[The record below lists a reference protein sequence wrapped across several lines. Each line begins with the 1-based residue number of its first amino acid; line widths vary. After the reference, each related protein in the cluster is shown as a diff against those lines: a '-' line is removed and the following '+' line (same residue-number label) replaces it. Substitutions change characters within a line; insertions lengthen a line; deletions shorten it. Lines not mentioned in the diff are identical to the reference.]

1 MMKDNTAEETLST
14 LYSLFARLGLPDQM
28 VSDNGPQ
35 FTSEAL
41 REFTTANGAKHV
53 TGAHYHPETN
63 GQAQNLVQK
72 SKTGVMADKPEE
84 LCNTSLKGFIG
95 ISISPTCNH
104 LPQPSG
110 APSGSKCQDKVGSD

>member
-41 REFTTANGAKHV
+41 REFTTAKGVKHL
-53 TGAHYHPETN
+53 TGAPYHSATN

-72 SKTGVMADKPEE
+72 FKKGV
-84 LCNTSLKGFIG
+84 
-95 ISISPTCNH
+95 
-104 LPQPSG
+104 
-110 APSGSKCQDKVGSD
+110 